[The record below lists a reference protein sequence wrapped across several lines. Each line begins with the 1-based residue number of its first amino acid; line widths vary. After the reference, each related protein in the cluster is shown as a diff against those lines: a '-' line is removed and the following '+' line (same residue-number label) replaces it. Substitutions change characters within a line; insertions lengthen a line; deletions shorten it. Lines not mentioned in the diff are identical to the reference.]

1 MAISV
6 VCQKCRTRFNVSDK
20 FAGQTGPCPK
30 CKNPITIPKSNA
42 TVTIHEPAKPATSS
56 QSGQMPTAPIVFEEK
71 PVSPVVITLVVGGL
85 LMLFLAAFAAGRLF
99 RTPDGVVNIPTW
111 LLAVTA
117 GAVALP
123 TTRIGY
129 AMFRDKELE
138 AYSGQSLYLRLLIC
152 SLVYAGL
159 WWVRSFLGAELELW
173 QWTFVIP
180 FFLFT
185 GGLAAVTSLDLEWE
199 SGVGHYAL
207 YVFLTA
213 FMRYLAGFPAI

>member
-6 VCQKCRTRFNVSDK
+6 ICQKCHKRFNVSDK

-42 TVTIHEPAKPATSS
+42 TVTIHEPAKPAETS

-71 PVSPVVITLVVGGL
+71 PISPVVITIVVGGL
-85 LMLFLAAFAAGRLF
+85 LMLLLTAFACGRLF
-99 RTPDGVVNIPTW
+99 RTPEGAVSIPTW

-117 GAVALP
+117 IVVALP

-129 AMFRDKELE
+129 TMFRDKELE
-138 AYSGQSLYLRLLIC
+138 AYSGRSLFFRLVAC

-159 WWVRSFLGAELELW
+159 WWVRSFLGVDLELW

-180 FFLFT
+180 FFLFA
-185 GGLAAVTSLDLEWE
+185 GGLAAVASLDLEWE
-199 SGVGHYAL
+199 TGVGHYAL
-207 YVFLTA
+207 YVLLTA
-213 FMRYLAGFPAI
+213 FMRYLAGFPAL

>member
-1 MAISV
+1 
-6 VCQKCRTRFNVSDK
+6 
-20 FAGQTGPCPK
+20 
-30 CKNPITIPKSNA
+30 
-42 TVTIHEPAKPATSS
+42 
-56 QSGQMPTAPIVFEEK
+56 MPTAPIVFEEK
-71 PVSPVVITLVVGGL
+71 PVSPVMITLVVGGL

-99 RTPDGVVNIPTW
+99 RTPDGVVSIPTW

-123 TTRIGY
+123 TTSVGY

-138 AYSGQSLYLRLLIC
+138 AYSGRSLYLRLLIC

-207 YVFLTA
+207 YVFQTA